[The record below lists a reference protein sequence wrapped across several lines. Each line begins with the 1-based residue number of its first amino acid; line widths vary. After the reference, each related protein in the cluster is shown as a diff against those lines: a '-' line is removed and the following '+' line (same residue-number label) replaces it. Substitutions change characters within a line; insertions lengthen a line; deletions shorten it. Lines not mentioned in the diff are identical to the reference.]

1 MHVSLNPLYPF
12 VTSQNSKIK
21 VLCYKKLVTQKVYLL
36 CQIGVFYTNR
46 CRIPSREYT
55 LPVFYK
61 ISKSE
66 INHMA
71 QVEVLLNNYKIK
83 VPKLKEG
90 EFIDKDLQILYK
102 NLLIKGNS
110 SLESALN
117 VGVAIEEKDIAD
129 LKEKVKNVT
138 EDIQFVYK
146 NLLNASENHKKA
158 FSKF

>member
-1 MHVSLNPLYPF
+1 MKKITSLF
-12 VTSQNSKIK
+12 FMVFFSIGIFAITDKQNSD
-21 VLCYKKLVTQKVYLL
+21 LLFMYQEEKLAHDVYS
-36 CQIGVFYTNR
+36 VF
-46 CRIPSREYT
+46 SREYT

-102 NLLIKGNS
+102 NLLIKGKS

>member
-1 MHVSLNPLYPF
+1 MK
-12 VTSQNSKIK
+12 KITGLFFMVFFSIGIFAITDK
-21 VLCYKKLVTQKVYLL
+21 QKSDLLFMYQEEKLAHDVYTML
-36 CQIGVFYTNR
+36 
-46 CRIPSREYT
+46 SREYT

-61 ISKSE
+61 ISNSE

-102 NLLIKGNS
+102 NLLIKGKS

-129 LKEKVKNVT
+129 LKEKVKNAP

>member
-1 MHVSLNPLYPF
+1 MKKITSLFFMVFFSIGIFAITDKQKSDLLFMYQEEKLAHD
-12 VTSQNSKIK
+12 VYS
-21 VLCYKKLVTQKVYLL
+21 VL
-36 CQIGVFYTNR
+36 
-46 CRIPSREYT
+46 SREYT

-102 NLLIKGNS
+102 NLLIKGKS

-129 LKEKVKNVT
+129 LKEKVKNAP

>member
-1 MHVSLNPLYPF
+1 MK
-12 VTSQNSKIK
+12 KITGLFFMVFFSIGIFAITDK
-21 VLCYKKLVTQKVYLL
+21 QKSDLLFMYQEEKLAHDVYSVL
-36 CQIGVFYTNR
+36 
-46 CRIPSREYT
+46 SREYT

-129 LKEKVKNVT
+129 LKEKVKNAP